1 MWVAAMTSAAVVAS
15 DVEQVLDAGES
26 VVPPDSRFAAAVR
39 EARALAAAE
48 PDWEAVVDGLYEWHG
63 HLHWVHGRNNAALVA
78 AALVHGRG
86 EFGRSVCAVVSAGW
100 DTDSNGATVG
110 SIVGAMAGVDP
121 YWTDPLHDRLHT
133 SLAGFDGIS
142 FTELAARTARLS
154 EILVAERPYEGA
166 GRPRSTGARVTV
178 VGSANID
185 LVATGPTLPQPGET
199 VLGHGFATVPGGKGA
214 NQAVAAARAG
224 GSVWFVGAVGDD
236 AFAAQLRA
244 NLVEAGVDVSRL
256 RTVPGPSGVALI
268 AVDDA
273 AENQI
278 VVAPG
283 ANASVTGL
291 TEPDRAAI
299 AAADVLLCQ
308 LEIPLPAVVEAAAA
322 ASFVILNAAP
332 VRPLPAELLDAVDLL
347 VVNESEAAG
356 LVEGGAPEELLALV
370 PRVVV
375 TLGAAGAAYADRA
388 GTRLAVPAPRIEPV
402 DTTAAGDAFCGAL
415 AVAWAERRPVDEA
428 LRWACAAG
436 AACALRPGAST
447 ALPTRAEIDALA
459 AGG

>member
-1 MWVAAMTSAAVVAS
+1 
-15 DVEQVLDAGES
+15 
-26 VVPPDSRFAAAVR
+26 
-39 EARALAAAE
+39 
-48 PDWEAVVDGLYEWHG
+48 
-63 HLHWVHGRNNAALVA
+63 
-78 AALVHGRG
+78 
-86 EFGRSVCAVVSAGW
+86 
-100 DTDSNGATVG
+100 
-110 SIVGAMAGVDP
+110 
-121 YWTDPLHDRLHT
+121 
-133 SLAGFDGIS
+133 
-142 FTELAARTARLS
+142 
-154 EILVAERPYEGA
+154 
-166 GRPRSTGARVTV
+166 
-178 VGSANID
+178 
-185 LVATGPTLPQPGET
+185 
-199 VLGHGFATVPGGKGA
+199 
-214 NQAVAAARAG
+214 
-224 GSVWFVGAVGDD
+224 
-236 AFAAQLRA
+236 
-244 NLVEAGVDVSRL
+244 VSRL

-415 AVAWAERRPVDEA
+415 AVAWAQRRPVDEA

-436 AACALRPGAST
+436 AACALHPGAST
-447 ALPTRAEIDALA
+447 ALPTREEIDALFRA
-459 AGG
+459 SYGEPS